1 MFNVHAKFRIIA
13 RPWNPIQQRR
23 ADGHGVEF
31 CHGDGGGFSESPPAF
46 QINRYTSHAQT
57 QPILRPNSGSARSIG
72 GGGGVASEFDAMHA
86 LNGTLASLDLDR
98 KRDRE
103 REREREFAIGE
114 RAWSLK
120 SSTVTESTTSAES
133 TSSWGSMQFRMLR

>member
-1 MFNVHAKFRIIA
+1 
-13 RPWNPIQQRR
+13 
-23 ADGHGVEF
+23 
-31 CHGDGGGFSESPPAF
+31 
-46 QINRYTSHAQT
+46 
-57 QPILRPNSGSARSIG
+57 
-72 GGGGVASEFDAMHA
+72 MHD

-120 SSTVTESTTSAES
+120 SPTVTESTTSAES
-133 TSSWGSMQFRMLR
+133 TSSGGSMQCRMSP